1 MKANQS
7 TAPRGCAECGESVNH
22 RTTCPRYFA
31 TDNSLSRPVLDS
43 ERVAAEAVSEY
54 IGVRCRLC
62 KRDPNEING
71 CLRRVNEKGVPGI
84 WECRPY
90 CNTNI
95 SREDAIMLAITGGED

>member
-1 MKANQS
+1 MKPNNEPS
-7 TAPRGCAECGESVNH
+7 APRGCRECGAQELHSIACSFHGVVING
-22 RTTCPRYFA
+22 RY
-31 TDNSLSRPVLDS
+31 PVLDS
-43 ERVAAEAVSEY
+43 ERIAAGPVGEY

-62 KRDPNEING
+62 KRDANEING
-71 CLRRVNEKGVPGI
+71 CLHRVNEKGVPGI